1 MSKVRHLGVTAVWG
15 WPVVLGV
22 LTCIG
27 LVSALF
33 SDAGFGDL
41 LASIC
46 LGAPVAVGVWFGWL
60 RRSPGS
66 KA

>member
-1 MSKVRHLGVTAVWG
+1 MSRVRHLGVAAVWS
-15 WPVVLGV
+15 WPVLLGV

-46 LGAPVAVGVWFGWL
+46 LGAPVAVCLWFGWL
-60 RRSPGS
+60 RQISGP
-66 KA
+66 KV